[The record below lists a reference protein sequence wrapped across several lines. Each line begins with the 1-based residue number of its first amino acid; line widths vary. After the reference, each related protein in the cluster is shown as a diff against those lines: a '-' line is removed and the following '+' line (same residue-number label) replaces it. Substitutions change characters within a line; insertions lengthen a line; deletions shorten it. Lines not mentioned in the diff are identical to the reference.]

1 MNEPRDPS
9 VDSGPP
15 SRIHVLRDAIA
26 RAEADARGDAQAR
39 ARLREMGRDRGRPD
53 HAAAE
58 RQADQQLTI
67 SALEQWEAEQR
78 GHLARWLRSW
88 WSRHQRTARLAIVV
102 VVAFLLGLQVAA
114 STHGGLVPAELA
126 DRVNRAETRLN
137 AREGE
142 LQLVR
147 LELARL
153 SDVMEYSARYDI
165 PADLATAIHDIALN
179 EGIDPALAFRLVQ
192 VESGFTRRAIS
203 PVGAVGYTQLM
214 PATAFEM
221 EPGLTYDD
229 LFDRDTNLRLG
240 FRYLR
245 YMLDRYGD
253 LRLALL
259 AYNRGPG
266 TVDNIRRGGDDP
278 GNGYAR
284 SIIGGQ

>member
-1 MNEPRDPS
+1 MSDQPS
-9 VDSGPP
+9 EQSSEPP
-15 SRIHVLRDAIA
+15 SRIHVLRDSMA
-26 RAEADARGDAQAR
+26 RAETVDRQAAEAL
-39 ARLREMGRDRGRPD
+39 ARLRASRREQHQPD

-58 RQADQQLTI
+58 RTGDQQLSI
-67 SALEQWEAEQR
+67 SALEQWEAEHRTRLVRWAQERWQR
-78 GHLARWLRSW
+78 MRNPAR
-88 WSRHQRTARLAIVV
+88 TGFIVAA
-102 VVAFLLGLQVAA
+102 AFLLGVQLAA
-114 STHGGLVPAELA
+114 SLGGGLAPVELA
-126 DRVNRAETRLN
+126 DRLARAESRLN

-142 LQLVR
+142 LELVR

-153 SDVMEYSARYDI
+153 QDIMEYSARYDI
-165 PADLATAIHDIALN
+165 PSDLATAIHDIALT

-192 VESGFTRRAIS
+192 VESGFTRRAVS

-214 PATAFEM
+214 PATAFEL
-221 EPGLTYDD
+221 EPDLTYAD

-245 YMLDRYGD
+245 IMLERYGD

-266 TVDNIRRGGDDP
+266 RVDGIREQGGDP